1 MRFSWGGKN
10 KWQHWSKA
18 AQSQEKSSGELPAWA
33 WWVIITTHD
42 KIVNCAISMELFDV
56 CLDTLCMFGCPIQ
69 GYDNV
74 IIFPTLWRRWDALG
88 RLHTTSPLSQ
98 GVTARQCCLTEK
110 MHIFSGCFVECT
122 APRGSDD
129 ITSLRK
135 IIIIIRMLA
144 LWSGIQGAAYG
155 KKNKHTDVLS
165 GCSYP
170 QIYLTFS
177 GVCTRW
183 SQGYTFTSC
192 FRRLL
197 KFDLMAFFFF
207 LKTCKTQGLFR
218 PHVYMIVFFQM
229 RLLSYCW
236 RWTIDLSR
244 RGDLYFNDQLLLFRL
259 NYWSVFYCIMCSF

>member
-1 MRFSWGGKN
+1 MYSLATLKAPQPAQPRGHVEWMEGADRFTHREQYFMRFSWGGKN

-33 WWVIITTHD
+33 WWVIITHD

-122 APRGSDD
+122 ASRGSDD

-155 KKNKHTDVLS
+155 KKISTLMSCLVAAIHRYTWLS
-165 GCSYP
+165 LAFAPGDHRV
-170 QIYLTFS
+170 T
-177 GVCTRW
+177 
-183 SQGYTFTSC
+183 
-192 FRRLL
+192 RLL
-197 KFDLMAFFFF
+197 PVLDCYWNLIWWLFFFF
-207 LKTCKTQGLFR
+207 FK
-218 PHVYMIVFFQM
+218 
-229 RLLSYCW
+229 
-236 RWTIDLSR
+236 DL
-244 RGDLYFNDQLLLFRL
+244 
-259 NYWSVFYCIMCSF
+259 

>member
-1 MRFSWGGKN
+1 MTTLEQSC
-10 KWQHWSKA
+10 SK
-18 AQSQEKSSGELPAWA
+18 SREKL
-33 WWVIITTHD
+33 
-42 KIVNCAISMELFDV
+42 
-56 CLDTLCMFGCPIQ
+56 
-69 GYDNV
+69 
-74 IIFPTLWRRWDALG
+74 RW
-88 RLHTTSPLSQ
+88 
-98 GVTARQCCLTEK
+98 
-110 MHIFSGCFVECT
+110 
-122 APRGSDD
+122 
-129 ITSLRK
+129 ITSLSLMSHNNTWQDCELCHFNGTLWCLSRHTVYVWMSNTGLWQCYYFSYVVEAMRCTWTSAHDVSFITGCHCTSVLSDREDAHLLRLFCWMYRSSRFRWHHLIEK
-135 IIIIIRMLA
+135 NNNNNKNVGLMIRNTGSR
-144 LWSGIQGAAYG
+144 LWQ
-155 KKNKHTDVLS
+155 KNKHTDVLS

-192 FRRLL
+192 FRLLL
-197 KFDLMAFFFF
+197 KFDLMAFFFFF